1 MQDDKDNVVDLAAA
15 RREAR
20 RRELERK
27 GYRQF
32 AIEEMVGP
40 VHESPYEAQALIDR
54 VLARAEIYEK
64 AGRPDE
70 AERIRSTI
78 RKVLDEIRLG
88 TPPWYGGKE
97 IGWTPPT
104 R

>member
-1 MQDDKDNVVDLAAA
+1 MSDGDSDNVVDLGER

-32 AIEEMVGP
+32 AIEEVAGP
-40 VHESPYEAQALIDR
+40 VHESQYEAQALIDQAI
-54 VLARAEIYEK
+54 ARAEIYEK
-64 AGRPDE
+64 AGRPDQ

-78 RKVLDEIRLG
+78 RKVLDEIRLD
-88 TPPWYGGKE
+88 TPPWYDGKDQ
-97 IGWTPPT
+97 T
-104 R
+104 